1 MKEKNTLK
9 MPKGL
14 FIAAM
19 VASILVFVTGLILDI
34 VNLTVTAQ
42 HYYLSSHWPL
52 YVSLVLDVFL
62 CIFFI
67 CASVTILLW
76 KPENKSGTLLLA
88 ADIYVLA
95 CGFVSALSN
104 IMSALYFY
112 EFSYVIPS
120 ILSVLQVALGSM
132 GIILRN
138 RRVTAAKVISI
149 VCFGLFAINDVKNV
163 VLKIIAGYAL
173 PLILSFIY
181 ALSHALI
188 IVLFCLMRKSDPE
201 ESKADKAGVL
211 E

>member
-1 MKEKNTLK
+1 MKEKITLK

-76 KPENKSGTLLLA
+76 KPENKGGALLLA
-88 ADIYVLA
+88 AGIYVLA
-95 CGFVSALSN
+95 CGFVSVLTN
-104 IMSALYFY
+104 LMSAIQFN

-120 ILSVLQVALGSM
+120 ILSVLQVAVGSM

-149 VCFGLFAINDVKNV
+149 VCFGLFAINNV
-163 VLKIIAGYAL
+163 TNAIVNIEAGNALLSIFSFVSVL
-173 PLILSFIY
+173 FD
-181 ALSHALI
+181 ALI
-188 IVLFCLMRKSDPE
+188 IVVFLMMGDPE
-201 ESKADKAGVL
+201 ESKADKAGAL

>member
-1 MKEKNTLK
+1 MKEKITLK

-19 VASILVFVTGLILDI
+19 VASILVFVIGLILDI
-34 VNLTVTAQ
+34 VNV
-42 HYYLSSHWPL
+42 YYFSNYWLL
-52 YVSLVLDVFL
+52 LVSLILDVFL

-76 KPENKSGTLLLA
+76 KPENKGGTLLLA

-104 IMSALYFY
+104 IMSAIHFY

-120 ILSVLQVALGSM
+120 ILSVLQVAVGSM

-149 VCFGLFAINDVKNV
+149 VCFGLFAINNV
-163 VLKIIAGYAL
+163 TNAIVNIEAGNALLSRFSFVSVL
-173 PLILSFIY
+173 FD
-181 ALSHALI
+181 ALI
-188 IVLFCLMRKSDPE
+188 IVVFLMMGDPE
-201 ESKADKAGVL
+201 ESKADKAGAL

>member
-1 MKEKNTLK
+1 MKENITIK

-34 VNLTVTAQ
+34 VSLAYTARR
-42 HYYLSSHWPL
+42 YYLSSHWPL

-76 KPENKSGTLLLA
+76 KPENKGGTLLLA
-88 ADIYVLA
+88 AGIYVLA

-104 IMSALYFY
+104 IMSAIQFN

-120 ILSVLQVALGSM
+120 ILSVLQIALGSM
-132 GIILRN
+132 VIILRN

-149 VCFGLFAINDVKNV
+149 VCFGWFAINSVAIV
-163 VLKIIAGYAL
+163 VLKNDVGNL
-173 PLILSFIY
+173 LLSISSTVSFLFDTFINVVFY
-181 ALSHALI
+181 
-188 IVLFCLMRKSDPE
+188 LMRKSDPE
-201 ESKADKAGVL
+201 ESKADKAGAL

>member
-1 MKEKNTLK
+1 MKEKITLK

-19 VASILVFVTGLILDI
+19 VASILVFVIDLIYDIVDLADYIAESLVFRYAWSLYIYVILD
-34 VNLTVTAQ
+34 A
-42 HYYLSSHWPL
+42 
-52 YVSLVLDVFL
+52 FL

-76 KPENKSGTLLLA
+76 KPENKGGTLLLA

-104 IMSALYFY
+104 IMSAIHFY

-120 ILSVLQVALGSM
+120 ILSVLQVAVGSM

-149 VCFGLFAINDVKNV
+149 ICFGLFAINNV
-163 VLKIIAGYAL
+163 TNAIVNIEAGNALLSIFSFVSVL
-173 PLILSFIY
+173 FD
-181 ALSHALI
+181 ALI
-188 IVLFCLMRKSDPE
+188 IVVFLMMGDPE
-201 ESKADKAGVL
+201 ESKADKAGAL

>member
-1 MKEKNTLK
+1 MKEKITLK

-19 VASILVFVTGLILDI
+19 AASILVFVIGLILDI

-76 KPENKSGTLLLA
+76 KPENKGGTLLLA

-104 IMSALYFY
+104 IMSAIQFN

-120 ILSVLQVALGSM
+120 ILSVLQVAVGSM

-149 VCFGLFAINDVKNV
+149 VCFGLFAINNV
-163 VLKIIAGYAL
+163 TNAIVNIEAGNALLSIFSFVSVL
-173 PLILSFIY
+173 FD
-181 ALSHALI
+181 ALI
-188 IVLFCLMRKSDPE
+188 IVVFLMMGDPE
-201 ESKADKAGVL
+201 ESKADKAGAL

>member
-1 MKEKNTLK
+1 MKEKITLK

-34 VNLTVTAQ
+34 VSLAYTARR
-42 HYYLSSHWPL
+42 YYLSSHWPL

-76 KPENKSGTLLLA
+76 KPENKGGTLLLA
-88 ADIYVLA
+88 AGIYVLA
-95 CGFVSALSN
+95 CGFVAVLTN
-104 IMSALYFY
+104 LMSATQFN

-120 ILSVLQVALGSM
+120 ILSVLQVAVGSM

-149 VCFGLFAINDVKNV
+149 VCFGLFAINNV
-163 VLKIIAGYAL
+163 TNAIVNIEAGNALLSIFSFVSVL
-173 PLILSFIY
+173 FD
-181 ALSHALI
+181 ALI
-188 IVLFCLMRKSDPE
+188 IVVFLMMGDPE
-201 ESKADKAGVL
+201 ESKADKAGAL

>member
-1 MKEKNTLK
+1 MKEKITLK

-34 VNLTVTAQ
+34 VSLAYTARR
-42 HYYLSSHWPL
+42 YYLSSHWPL

-76 KPENKSGTLLLA
+76 KPENKGGTLLLA
-88 ADIYVLA
+88 AGIYVLA
-95 CGFVSALSN
+95 CGFVSVLTN
-104 IMSALYFY
+104 LMSAIQFN

-120 ILSVLQVALGSM
+120 ILSVLQVAVGSM

-149 VCFGLFAINDVKNV
+149 VCFGLFAINNV
-163 VLKIIAGYAL
+163 TNAIVNIEAGNALLSIFSFVSVLFDA
-173 PLILSFIY
+173 F
-181 ALSHALI
+181 I
-188 IVLFCLMRKSDPE
+188 IVVFLMMGDPE
-201 ESKADKAGVL
+201 ESKADKAGAL

>member
-1 MKEKNTLK
+1 MKEKITLK

-14 FIAAM
+14 FIATM
-19 VASILVFVTGLILDI
+19 VASILVFVIGLILDI
-34 VNLTVTAQ
+34 VNV
-42 HYYLSSHWPL
+42 YYFSNYWLL
-52 YVSLVLDVFL
+52 LVSLILDVFL

-76 KPENKSGTLLLA
+76 KPENKGGTLLLA
-88 ADIYVLA
+88 AGIYVLA

-104 IMSALYFY
+104 IMSALCFY

-149 VCFGLFAINDVKNV
+149 VCFGLFAINSVAIV
-163 VLKIIAGYAL
+163 VLKNDVGNL
-173 PLILSFIY
+173 LLSISSTVSFLFD
-181 ALSHALI
+181 AFI
-188 IVLFCLMRKSDPE
+188 IVVFCLMRKSDPE
-201 ESKADKAGVL
+201 ESKADKAGAL

>member
-1 MKEKNTLK
+1 MKEKITLK

-34 VNLTVTAQ
+34 VNV
-42 HYYLSSHWPL
+42 YYFSNYWLL
-52 YVSLVLDVFL
+52 LVSLILDVFL

-76 KPENKSGTLLLA
+76 KPENKGGTLLLA

-104 IMSALYFY
+104 IMSAIHFY

-120 ILSVLQVALGSM
+120 ILSVLQVAVGSM
-132 GIILRN
+132 VIILRN

-149 VCFGLFAINDVKNV
+149 VCFGWFAINSVAIV
-163 VLKIIAGYAL
+163 VLKNDVGNL
-173 PLILSFIY
+173 LLSISSTVSFLFDAFIN
-181 ALSHALI
+181 
-188 IVLFCLMRKSDPE
+188 VVFCLMRKSDPE
-201 ESKADKAGVL
+201 ESKADKAGAL